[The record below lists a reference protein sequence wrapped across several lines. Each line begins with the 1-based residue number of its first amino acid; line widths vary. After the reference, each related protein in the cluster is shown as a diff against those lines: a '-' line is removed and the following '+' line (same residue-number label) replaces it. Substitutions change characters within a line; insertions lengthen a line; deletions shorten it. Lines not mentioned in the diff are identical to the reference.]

1 MTAVSN
7 DFNILEYLKPNPDWM
22 KPKQY
27 EPPLALKWLN
37 QNKDSEDD
45 SIHELSSR
53 IFHRHHP
60 VIDSQPPITIRQ
72 VRHIIRPNGAWFNQ
86 SKDLDEEDTPA
97 IVVNS
102 VRPYARKSRT
112 SSYWQ
117 DAGWERRDERNIR
130 RLIGHYKAGGNSYRG
145 SIELKDSIVQ
155 PTEYYI
161 YDPPDAVCYGP
172 HGTCFHARG
181 KSNGMKKYWI
191 HFSEEPA
198 DIDSGIIQIERN
210 LSESLSM

>member
-1 MTAVSN
+1 MSD
-7 DFNILEYLKPNPDWM
+7 DFDILEYLKKNPVRW

-27 EPPLALKWLN
+27 EPPLALNWWK
-37 QNKDSEDD
+37 QDQDSKDD
-45 SIHELSSR
+45 SIQELSSR

-60 VIDSQPPITIRQ
+60 VIDIQPPITIRQ

-86 SKDLDEEDTPA
+86 STDSDEEDTPA
-97 IVVNS
+97 IIVNS
-102 VRPYARKSRT
+102 VRPYARKSRA

-117 DAGWERRDERNIR
+117 DAGWERRGNN
-130 RLIGHYKAGGNSYRG
+130 LIGHYQAGGNLYRG
-145 SIELKDSIVQ
+145 SIELTDSSYQ
-155 PTEYYI
+155 PMKFYI
-161 YDPPDAVCYGP
+161 YDPPRAILNGP
-172 HGTCFHARG
+172 HGVCYRWQG
-181 KSNGMKKYWI
+181 LSGLRKYWI